1 MANDKKKKDIIL
13 DKEKVFKHYIDLNGD
28 HTVLF
33 AHGDFRV
40 ITHAKTKNGAY
51 RACRRKIL
59 DYINSLIH
67 NNKFH
72 LNNCRTIDYLFF
84 LILLENFLRNLK

>member
-59 DYINSLIH
+59 DYINSLTERY
-67 NNKFH
+67 NS
-72 LNNCRTIDYLFF
+72 LTIKM
-84 LILLENFLRNLK
+84 LEGVDDENSSKWK